1 MARYGRDVMME
12 VGTEAP
18 DFSVP
23 DQDGQVV
30 TLESLRGH
38 WVALWWY
45 PMASTPG

>member
-1 MARYGRDVMME
+1 MLE

-18 DFSVP
+18 GFSVP

-30 TLESLRGH
+30 TLASLRGH

>member
-1 MARYGRDVMME
+1 MLGE
-12 VGTEAP
+12 GTEAP
-18 DFSVP
+18 DFSVL
-23 DQDGQVV
+23 DQDGQIV

>member
-1 MARYGRDVMME
+1 MLE
-12 VGTEAP
+12 VGTDAP
-18 DFSVP
+18 DFSVS